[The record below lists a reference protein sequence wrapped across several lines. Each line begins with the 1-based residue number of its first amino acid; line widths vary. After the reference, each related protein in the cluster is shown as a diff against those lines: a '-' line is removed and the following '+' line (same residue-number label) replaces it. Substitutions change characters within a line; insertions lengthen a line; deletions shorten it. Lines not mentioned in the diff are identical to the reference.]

1 MRTQEKQ
8 ISKKQTEKKHSA
20 SKHTAHT
27 YKATKRR
34 TLLPLKKKRQLKRLC
49 FKCVLCTS
57 VFTLTLLAS
66 SGWDIANPRSD
77 SWKRYFTNQT
87 ALFSPSADSQQPSY
101 KNALADSRASE
112 KNSNTANVPDRSS
125 SKKPAGSDSQDSQTN
140 AASGGQDGEADA
152 DENDA
157 SYDNDGQA
165 PDSVLDTEGSPSS
178 YPEYDAEKSAR
189 YPNTDEQTRY
199 PSASDPDDTFYYSD
213 TDNQMRFSANTG
225 SSLPS
230 IPEQLPVERLVDT
243 TTDDTDIPHYIQFSS
258 AWNLILVNSWNKL
271 PDSYEVRLTSLANGH
286 FIDSRCYPALTQMM
300 ADCRS
305 AGLDP
310 LICSSYRSM
319 EKQRSLFQE
328 RTDELVAQGYS
339 KKDARTK
346 AATSV
351 ARPGTSEHQAGL
363 AVDIVDSSH
372 QILDATQQ
380 DTPVQQWLME
390 NSWKYGFIL
399 RYPNDK
405 SSLTGIIYEPW
416 HYRYVGIEAAA
427 EIYEREIC
435 LEEYLERLELEYE

>member
-112 KNSNTANVPDRSS
+112 NNSNAANVPDRST
-125 SKKPAGSDSQDSQTN
+125 SKKPAGSGSQDSQTN

-152 DENDA
+152 DENNA

-189 YPNTDEQTRY
+189 YSNTDEQTRY

-225 SSLPS
+225 
-230 IPEQLPVERLVDT
+230 RDR
-243 TTDDTDIPHYIQFSS
+243 
-258 AWNLILVNSWNKL
+258 K
-271 PDSYEVRLTSLANGH
+271 
-286 FIDSRCYPALTQMM
+286 
-300 ADCRS
+300 
-305 AGLDP
+305 
-310 LICSSYRSM
+310 
-319 EKQRSLFQE
+319 
-328 RTDELVAQGYS
+328 
-339 KKDARTK
+339 
-346 AATSV
+346 SV
-351 ARPGTSEHQAGL
+351 
-363 AVDIVDSSH
+363 V
-372 QILDATQQ
+372 
-380 DTPVQQWLME
+380 
-390 NSWKYGFIL
+390 
-399 RYPNDK
+399 
-405 SSLTGIIYEPW
+405 
-416 HYRYVGIEAAA
+416 
-427 EIYEREIC
+427 
-435 LEEYLERLELEYE
+435 